1 MVSTLYLRHSRQRY
15 KLPRILLGH
24 VHLFNLTQSYC
35 AMIELSCNRHSI
47 YYSAICT
54 YSMNSYV
61 DVCMIQSSRNLLIIV
76 IVISDEEYFS
86 KVGYT
91 GK

>member
-1 MVSTLYLRHSRQRY
+1 
-15 KLPRILLGH
+15 
-24 VHLFNLTQSYC
+24 
-35 AMIELSCNRHSI
+35 
-47 YYSAICT
+47 
-54 YSMNSYV
+54 MNSYV

>member
-1 MVSTLYLRHSRQRY
+1 
-15 KLPRILLGH
+15 
-24 VHLFNLTQSYC
+24 
-35 AMIELSCNRHSI
+35 MIELSCNRHSI